1 MLSRRKLFKLGAV
14 SGVTLLT
21 IETFHASL
29 EIPPAPEGLGHSF
42 EFLTPVDRGIL
53 SKITPVILAEA
64 LPESNEERVLAI
76 KEVIVG
82 WDIAVSGL
90 PPLTQQEIRKLFLVM
105 DSNFIF
111 SLTPRLL
118 TGVPGAWDDPS
129 EIDDCLNNW
138 RLSDPES
145 LITGNELRI
154 GYMGMVELTMA
165 SWYTNPR
172 SWDFC
177 SYGGPPVLF

>member
-76 KEVIVG
+76 KEVIPKIELMVRYN
-82 WDIAVSGL
+82 L
-90 PPLTQQEIRKLFLVM
+90 PSLKRPL
-105 DSNFIF
+105 
-111 SLTPRLL
+111 
-118 TGVPGAWDDPS
+118 
-129 EIDDCLNNW
+129 
-138 RLSDPES
+138 
-145 LITGNELRI
+145 EL
-154 GYMGMVELTMA
+154 
-165 SWYTNPR
+165 
-172 SWDFC
+172 
-177 SYGGPPVLF
+177 